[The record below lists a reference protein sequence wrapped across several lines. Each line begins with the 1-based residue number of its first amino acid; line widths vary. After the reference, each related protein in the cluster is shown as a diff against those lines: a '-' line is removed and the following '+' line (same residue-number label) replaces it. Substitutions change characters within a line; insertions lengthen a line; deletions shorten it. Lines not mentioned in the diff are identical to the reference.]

1 MRVLIY
7 MVKIPTN
14 PKIYHITHIGNLDTI
29 LRDKVLWSDAKR
41 LELGLECEIVGMS
54 EIKRRRLEELEVK
67 CHSGTMVGE
76 YVPFYFCPR
85 SIMLYIL
92 YLGNHPDIDYC
103 EGQEPIIHLQADLKA
118 AVKWAT
124 GNKIRWAFSDIN
136 AGTYAAQFYD
146 DFSQLNDLINWS
158 ALEATDWHDA
168 AIKEYKQAEFLIYES
183 FPLGLVEKIGVCN
196 NRIRDQVIDKLRDTA
211 SLEIS
216 VEKEWYY

>member
-1 MRVLIY
+1 MA
-7 MVKIPTN
+7 KIPKN
-14 PKIYHITHIGNLDTI
+14 PKIYHITPIGNLNNI
-29 LRDKVLWSDAKR
+29 LSYDVLWSDAKR

-92 YLGNHPDIDYC
+92 YMGNHPGIDYR
-103 EGQEPIIHLQADLKA
+103 EGQDPIIHLQADLKA
-118 AVKWAT
+118 SVKWAT
-124 GNKIRWAFSDIN
+124 NNRIRWAFSDIN

-146 DFSQLNDLINWS
+146 DLSQLNDIIKWS
-158 ALEATDWHDA
+158 AVEATVWCDA

-183 FPLGLVEKIGVCN
+183 FPWELVEKIGVCN
-196 NRIRDQVIDKLRDTA
+196 HRIRDQVIEKLGNGA
-211 SLEIS
+211 SPEVSI
-216 VEKEWYY
+216 EKDWYY

>member
-1 MRVLIY
+1 
-7 MVKIPTN
+7 MVKIPKN
-14 PKIYHITHIGNLDTI
+14 PKIYNITHIGNLENI
-29 LRDKVLWSDAKR
+29 LYYEVIWSDAKR

-76 YVPFYFCPR
+76 YAPFYFCPR

-92 YLGNHPDIDYC
+92 YMGNHPGIDYH

-118 AVKWAT
+118 SVKWAT
-124 GNKIRWAFSDIN
+124 NNNILWAFSDIN

-146 DFSQLNDLINWS
+146 DLSQLNDIINWS
-158 ALEATDWHDA
+158 AIEATDWRDA

-183 FPLGLVEKIGVCN
+183 FPWELVEKIGVCN
-196 NRIRDQVIDKLRDTA
+196 RRIRDQVIEKLGSRD
-211 SLEIS
+211 SPEVRI
-216 VEKEWYY
+216 ERDWYY